1 MIIEIPYIFL
11 QAVLFSAITYPTI
24 NFPWTLYKGFWYVY
38 AMFCTLLYFSYF
50 GILLAALTPTF
61 QVAMVLA
68 SFCYTMF
75 NLFSGFLV
83 PGPVSQLNLYLLD
96 KKHNCIYLRRILT
109 ILTPLAEN
117 SKMVGLG
124 ILDLPRSV
132 VLKRSSH
139 FAVWRSKQGDS
150 STWGGTDH
158 QCLLRK
164 YSWVL
169 LWWTEI
175 CSNCSLC
182 ISISFR
188 FCFWGCYRET
198 KLSEEVINN

>member
-96 KKHNCIYLRRILT
+96 KKHNCIYSLESWQFWPLLQKIPKWWVWGYWICPVAWSLNGLLTSQYGDLNREIVVHGEEQTISAFLESIHGYYYDELKYVAIVLFAFPLVFAFAFGVATEKLNFQRR
-109 ILTPLAEN
+109 
-117 SKMVGLG
+117 
-124 ILDLPRSV
+124 
-132 VLKRSSH
+132 
-139 FAVWRSKQGDS
+139 
-150 STWGGTDH
+150 
-158 QCLLRK
+158 
-164 YSWVL
+164 
-169 LWWTEI
+169 
-175 CSNCSLC
+175 
-182 ISISFR
+182 
-188 FCFWGCYRET
+188 
-198 KLSEEVINN
+198 